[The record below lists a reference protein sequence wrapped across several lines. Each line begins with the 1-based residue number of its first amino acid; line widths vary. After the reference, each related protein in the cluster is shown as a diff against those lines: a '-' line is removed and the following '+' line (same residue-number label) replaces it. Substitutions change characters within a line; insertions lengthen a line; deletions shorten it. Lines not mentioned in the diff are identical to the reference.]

1 MKVAERRLA
10 GREEELAR
18 KKEEEETRLER
29 ELRRGAMASMIF
41 KILGDGD
48 LLI

>member
-1 MKVAERRLA
+1 MA